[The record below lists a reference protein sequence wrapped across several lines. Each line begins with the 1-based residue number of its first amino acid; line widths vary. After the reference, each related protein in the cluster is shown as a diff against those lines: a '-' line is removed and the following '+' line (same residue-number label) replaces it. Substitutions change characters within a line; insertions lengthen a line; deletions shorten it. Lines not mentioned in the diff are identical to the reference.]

1 MSFDFSKLNFD
12 EVSFN
17 EGSNLVENTE
27 NNTNKEVSVTKEVDN
42 TNETKDVSKEKE
54 TKKKSTKSSKSSN
67 KNNKSNDNNDNK
79 SEFKVSRDRPVI
91 AYGELVY
98 VEKDKDKSLDDIR
111 KTLVDTYGFSEFS
124 DNSCEME
131 YNLSTGEVVPKIK
144 FQRKG

>member
-42 TNETKDVSKEKE
+42 TNETKEVSKEKE
-54 TKKKSTKSSKSSN
+54 TKKKSTKSSKSNN
-67 KNNKSNDNNDNK
+67 KNNKSDDSK